1 MVSGC
6 RWTRD
11 DLRNKTGM
19 VVIEMDIPT
28 GYVVMNDR
36 LREYVKSGA
45 VPTLSRAEFYDRKVV
60 FYLDY
65 VSTSSL
71 TNSCTVNCGQL
82 QWILMASGP

>member
-1 MVSGC
+1 
-6 RWTRD
+6 
-11 DLRNKTGM
+11 M

-71 TNSCTVNCGQL
+71 TNSCTVEGL
-82 QWILMASGP
+82 FTRTFSVSVSVSVSIKFTLYG